1 MVKRTSLNGCMIA
14 RGNLDLKQSCTH
26 FLYAERRKERGT
38 SN

>member
-1 MVKRTSLNGCMIA
+1 MIA